1 MAVRS
6 WALWRQFQYG
16 FLFCALWAIVFWA
29 VYLVYFHTP
38 ASCFDGSRNSG
49 EAGVDCGGKC
59 VRICA
64 FEVIQPQVL
73 WAESFLVIDDQY
85 NAVAYIENQNTIAA
99 SPEVEYSFQLYD
111 GSELIAERRGVTILP
126 PGSEY
131 PIFEARIK
139 TNGRIPTRTELI
151 LREPEIWQPAT
162 VGRDQFRV
170 NDRRLFDADT
180 RPRLEATIENKEL
193 IEAKQTEVVATIFDS
208 RGNPLT
214 ASRTFVDNFAPRSQE
229 RIVFTWPIPISKTV
243 RSCEVPTDIVLAID
257 LSGSMNND
265 QANPPEPITSVL
277 AAAESFASRLQS
289 RDQVGL
295 VTFASTAAV
304 SKQLS
309 GDTAA
314 VASTIRELA
323 IDPIEETGSTN
334 TGDALYQALQELSST
349 RHSSE
354 ARKVLVLL
362 TDGLATAPDEEPEA
376 YALKAAA
383 AVKAENIDIYAIG
396 LGNDVNMEF
405 VRAVASAP
413 GQAYQAINRSQI
425 DSVYQTITGAI
436 CEDGAAVI
444 DIVPKTTA
452 SFTPLR

>member
-1 MAVRS
+1 MRT

-16 FLFCALWAIVFWA
+16 FLFCSLWAIFFWG
-29 VYLVYFHTP
+29 VYLAYFYTP
-38 ASCFDGSRNSG
+38 ASCFDGSRNNG
-49 EAGVDCGGKC
+49 ERGVDCGGAC

-64 FEVIQPQVL
+64 FDVAQPRVL
-73 WAESFLVIDDQY
+73 WAESFLVLDDQY
-85 NAVAYIENQNTIAA
+85 NAVAYIENQNNVAA
-99 SPEVEYSFQLYD
+99 SPEVEYVFELYD
-111 GSELIAERRGVTILP
+111 GNELIAERRGVTILP

-139 TNGRIPTRTELI
+139 TNGRVPTRTELI

-170 NDRRLFDADT
+170 NDRRLIDADS

-193 IEAKQTEVVATIFDS
+193 IEAKQTEIVATIFDS

-214 ASRTFVDNFAPRSQE
+214 SSRTFIDNFAPRSE
-229 RIVFTWPIPISKTV
+229 ELVVFTWPVPIAKTV
-243 RSCEVPTDIVLAID
+243 RSCEVPTDVVLAID

-265 QANPPEPITSVL
+265 QDNPPEPITSVL
-277 AAAESFASRLQS
+277 QSAESFAGRLQS

-295 VTFASTAAV
+295 VTFASTASV
-304 SKQLS
+304 SRQLTADAS
-309 GDTAA
+309 GVAA
-314 VASTIRELA
+314 TISGLR
-323 IDPIEETGSTN
+323 IDPAEETGSTN
-334 TGDALYQALQELSST
+334 TGDALYRALEELTSS

-376 YALKAAA
+376 YARAAAA
-383 AVKAENIDIYAIG
+383 AVKAADINIFTIG

-405 VRAVASAP
+405 VRAIASAP
-413 GQAYQAINRSQI
+413 GQAYQAFNRSQI